1 MADGKVYKKTD
12 GGDKIVIN
20 AEAPEVK
27 EFLNSDE
34 VLATKDDIE
43 MFSYFFEE
51 LEKTNEWISYYDEP
65 TRKLRYKYE
74 ESSPMVSCL
83 LEAIVDAP
91 MMHVL
96 SLLCE
101 IDLFKNWFPNVT
113 SCDII
118 KELSPSR
125 GLY

>member
-1 MADGKVYKKTD
+1 MADGKVYKNTD
-12 GGDKIVIN
+12 AGDKIVIN

-51 LEKTNEWISYYDEP
+51 LDKTNEWISYYDEP

-74 ESSPMVSCL
+74 EGSYGQ
-83 LEAIVDAP
+83 
-91 MMHVL
+91 
-96 SLLCE
+96 
-101 IDLFKNWFPNVT
+101 LFT
-113 SCDII
+113 
-118 KELSPSR
+118 R
-125 GLY
+125 GNS